1 MMSNPFPI
9 QIRHLLETIL
19 PSVIAIIGFFVLC
32 GVTLI
37 IRGQSPWEFY
47 ELILI
52 SGFSSIDDIG
62 SILFNSTP
70 LIFTGLAVAIGYKAG
85 LFNIGCEGQLYV
97 AGFAATWIGIHLDLP
112 SFIIIPFCLAAAI
125 LFGGIWGAIPG
136 ILKARYGAHE
146 VINTIMMNF
155 IAFAIM
161 SYLVTSVYQD
171 PGQMEPQTAEIHDS
185 AKLPKLAGLIPI
197 LPQSNLLNTSFLI
210 SCVVVLMLY
219 ILLKYTRWGYELRLV
234 GNSPEVAAYGGINP
248 GTVTIWVMTLSG
260 AIAGMAGVADVLGYH
275 YRFVHSFSPGW
286 GFTGIAVALMGRNH
300 PFGVFIAAILFGF
313 LSKVALDVELL
324 LDIPHG
330 LFIAGQGI
338 LILGLVCMEGYTKIK
353 NQ

>member
-1 MMSNPFPI
+1 MSITPS
-9 QIRHLLETIL
+9 IRVRRLLNTIL
-19 PSVIAIIGFFVLC
+19 PSVIAILGFFVLC

-37 IRGQSPWEFY
+37 LRGQSPWEFY
-47 ELILI
+47 QLILT

-112 SFIIIPFCLAAAI
+112 SFLIIPFCMVAAVI
-125 LFGGIWGAIPG
+125 FGGIWGAIPG
-136 ILKARYGAHE
+136 ILKAKYGAHE

-161 SYLVTSVYQD
+161 SFLVTSVYQD
-171 PGQMEPQTAEIHDS
+171 PGQMEPQTAEIHDA
-185 AKLPKLAGLIPI
+185 AKLPKLAVLIPI
-197 LPQSNLLNTSFLI
+197 LPKSNLLNASFLI
-210 SCVVVLMLY
+210 SCVVVMMIY

-260 AIAGMAGVADVLGYH
+260 AIAGMAGMADVLGYH
-275 YRFVHSFSPGW
+275 YRYVDSFSPGW
-286 GFTGIAVALMGRNH
+286 GFTGIAVALMGKNH
-300 PFGVFIAAILFGF
+300 PFGVFAAAILFGF

-330 LFIAGQGI
+330 LFIAGQGL

-353 NQ
+353 KQ

>member
-1 MMSNPFPI
+1 MSTPPSI
-9 QIRHLLETIL
+9 QVKHLLHTFL

-32 GVTLI
+32 GVTLFI
-37 IRGQSPWEFY
+37 KGQSPWEFY
-47 ELILI
+47 QLILT

-70 LIFTGLAVAIGYKAG
+70 LIFTGLGVAIGYKAG

-97 AGFAATWIGIHLDLP
+97 GGFAATWIGIHLDLP
-112 SFIIIPFCLAAAI
+112 SLILIPCCVAAAI
-125 LFGGIWGAIPG
+125 FFSGIWGAIPG

-161 SYLVTSVYQD
+161 SYLVTSIYQD
-171 PGQMEPQTAEIHDS
+171 PGQMEPQTAEIHDA
-185 AKLPKLAGLIPI
+185 AKLPKLAVFIPI
-197 LPQSNLLNTSFLI
+197 LPQSNLLNASFLI
-210 SCVVVLMLY
+210 SCVVVMITYTL
-219 ILLKYTRWGYELRLV
+219 IKYTRWGYELRLV

-248 GTVTIWVMTLSG
+248 GRVTICVMTLSG

-300 PFGVFIAAILFGF
+300 PFGVFAAAILFGF

-330 LFIAGQGI
+330 LFIAGQGL
-338 LILGLVCMEGYTKIK
+338 LILGLVCIEGYTKIK